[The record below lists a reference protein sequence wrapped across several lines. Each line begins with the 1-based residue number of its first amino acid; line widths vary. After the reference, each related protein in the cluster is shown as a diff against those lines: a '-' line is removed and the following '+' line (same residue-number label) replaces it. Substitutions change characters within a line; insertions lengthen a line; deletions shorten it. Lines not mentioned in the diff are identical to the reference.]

1 VAGGGEP
8 EREVAQPAFR
18 ATNRLR
24 IYVVVDETDVQLM
37 GHVIACGF
45 FQKDGLSR
53 RVAVG
58 AHGQ

>member
-1 VAGGGEP
+1 
-8 EREVAQPAFR
+8 
-18 ATNRLR
+18 
-24 IYVVVDETDVQLM
+24 VVVDETDLQLM

-45 FQKDGLSR
+45 CQQDGLSR